1 MSHHNQHAHA
11 FTEIIV
17 ALVTPEG
24 HDLLLLSFIVAKL
37 SLGFII
43 TCRDP
48 SVMQEHEMVFHQFV
62 HA

>member
-24 HDLLLLSFIVAKL
+24 HDLLLLSFIVAML
-37 SLGFII
+37 SLGVVLRFPY
-43 TCRDP
+43 P